1 MRVSLIN
8 YLQMLSTVHEIC
20 YLGEVAIVKTLSL
33 NGEWVFRSTTNDDW
47 YTGKVPGSLLSDL
60 YNLDQIDNPYYR
72 DNEDEIYHLFK
83 SDYEYVRSFEV
94 SPSDLLHERANL
106 NFRGI
111 DTIAEIYL
119 NEQLIDSTSNMH
131 RSYSFAVRH
140 LLKEGKNNL
149 RVKFKSSINYIKE
162 KNTKKELYGIPM
174 ATQGYTHLRKAHYMF
189 GWDWGPQLPDC
200 GLFRDVSLEFYSKL
214 KLKDVHVNQ
223 KHLNNMVKLEVYF
236 EVDNT
241 YKLETEIIINLT
253 SPTGEVLKVKKNLT
267 DSGYIELDI
276 KEPFL
281 WWPNGL
287 GAQNL
292 YTLSCVINHEDIEK
306 DRREFQIGLRELSVN
321 TDPDQ
326 WGSKFSFMINGIS
339 IFAMGA
345 NYIPEDNILNWT
357 NPQRTEQLISDCIKA
372 NFNTIRVWGG
382 GLYPDDY
389 FYELCDRYGL
399 IVWQDLMFAC
409 GLYNFKKDNFIRE
422 SSLEIED
429 NIKRIRN
436 HACIGLICGNNE
448 IEMFFGDGRIEDTV
462 GNKTSYVNFFEN
474 IIPNILSELVPN
486 IFYWPASPS
495 SGGNFFDT
503 NGENH
508 GDGHY
513 WDVWHG
519 NKPFT
524 AFRDTY
530 YRFMSEFGFESL
542 PNIKTINS
550 FTEEEDRN
558 LFSYIM
564 EKHQKDPSGNTKILT
579 YLSENY
585 QNPKDF
591 ESLVYTSQILQ
602 AESIRYGVE
611 HWRRHRGR
619 CMGALYWQLND
630 CWPTVS
636 WSSVDY
642 YGRWK
647 ALHYAAKNFYSPV
660 LLSAKE
666 DEKKVELH
674 LTNDTIKEWK
684 GQIEWSFISN
694 QDGRIIESDSQGTHI
709 EKLSS
714 MYQFTKYFP
723 ANEDKRN
730 VYFHYKLID
739 KEQVISQ
746 GVILFTPA
754 KHFYFKDPHLISKFE
769 EDNEKF
775 YIKLQSNSLAKFIEL
790 SLKNTDVIFSNNYF
804 DLPPEEEY
812 IITIDKLENK
822 KITSLNDI
830 KNNLKIKS
838 YFDSY

>member
-1 MRVSLIN
+1 
-8 YLQMLSTVHEIC
+8 MLTVR
-20 YLGEVAIVKTLSL
+20 YFWEVAILKALSL
-33 NGEWVFRSTTNDDW
+33 NGEWQFRSTTNDDW
-47 YTGKVPGSLLSDL
+47 YTGQVPGSLLSDL
-60 YNLDQIDNPYYR
+60 YNLNQIGNPYYR
-72 DNEDEIYHLFK
+72 DTEDKIYHLFK
-83 SDYEYVRSFEV
+83 FDYEYVKNFEV
-94 SPSDLLHERANL
+94 SSSELLYESADL
-106 NFRGI
+106 NFKGI

-119 NEQLIDSTSNMH
+119 NEQLIDKTSNMH
-131 RSYSFAVRH
+131 RSHSFSVKD
-140 LLKEGKNNL
+140 LLKEGENNL
-149 RVKFKSSINYIKE
+149 RVTFKSSINYIKE
-162 KNTKKELYGIPM
+162 KNKGKKLYGIPM
-174 ATQGYTHLRKAHYMF
+174 AIPGYTHLRKAHYMF

-200 GLFRDVSLEFYSKL
+200 GLFRDVSLEFHSKL
-214 KLKDVHVNQ
+214 KLNDVYVNQ
-223 KHLNNMVKLEVYF
+223 IHLNNMVKLEVYV
-236 EVDNT
+236 EIDNT
-241 YKLETEIIINLT
+241 YKKETETIINLT
-253 SPTGEVLKVKKNLT
+253 SPSGEVLKVKKVLT
-267 DSGYIELDI
+267 ESGCIEIEI

-281 WWPNGL
+281 WWPNGF
-287 GAQNL
+287 GEQNL
-292 YTLSCVINHEDIEK
+292 YAMSCVLNHEDFK
-306 DRREFQIGLRELSVN
+306 VDRRDFKIGLRELTVN

-326 WGSKFSFMINGIS
+326 WGSKFSFMINGIN
-339 IFAMGA
+339 IFSMGA

-357 NPQRTEQLISDCIKA
+357 NPRRTEQLIRDCTKA

-389 FYELCDRYGL
+389 FYELCDQYGL
-399 IVWQDLMFAC
+399 IVWQDFMFAC
-409 GLYNFKKDNFIRE
+409 GLYDFRNDDFIKE

-429 NIKRIRN
+429 NVKRIRN

-448 IEMFFGDGRIEDTV
+448 IEMFFGDGRIEDTAENRV
-462 GNKTSYVNFFEN
+462 SYINFFEN
-474 IIPNILSELVPN
+474 IIPKMVSELVPN
-486 IFYWPASPS
+486 IFYWPGSPS
-495 SGGNFFDT
+495 SGGNFTDT

-519 NKPFT
+519 EKPFT

-530 YRFMSEFGFESL
+530 FRFMSEFGFESL

-558 LFSYIM
+558 MFSYIM

-579 YLSENY
+579 YLSNNY

-666 DEKKVELH
+666 DETKIELY
-674 LTNDTIKEWK
+674 LTNDTIKEWA
-684 GQIEWSFISN
+684 GQIKWSFISN
-694 QDGRIIESDSQGTHI
+694 KDGRIIESGSQETQI
-709 EKLSS
+709 DKLSS

-723 ANEDKRN
+723 SNEDKRN
-730 VYFHYKLID
+730 VYFSYKLI
-739 KEQVISQ
+739 ERERVISHET
-746 GVILFTPA
+746 VLFTPA
-754 KHFYFKDPHLISKFE
+754 KHFHFEEPYLISKFE
-769 EDNEKF
+769 EDDENI
-775 YIKLQSNSLAKFIEL
+775 YIKLQSKSLAKFIEL
-790 SLKNTDVIFSNNYF
+790 SLENTDVIFSNNYF
-804 DLPPEEEY
+804 DLPPNEEY
-812 IITIDKLENK
+812 LVTIDKQEK
-822 KITSLNDI
+822 KEITSLNDI
-830 KNNLKIKS
+830 EKNLIIKS